1 MKHIKLNRSLVRLIT
16 GGLLLATAI
25 AGRADV
31 IFTTGVNLQVFPVWG
46 FYNGGMDVNPNQNSS
61 LGLMI
66 ENNTYAFRTDEYNNF
81 NTDSDLII
89 RNSTGVDTDF
99 IPGDNNLF
107 KVAFQAGQADVPSA
121 IKYAAG
127 ETIGPSSNG
136 YGWGY
141 LSQSATEHSWGD
153 GERGYAGIAKYS
165 WQSGEYQYGWVDI
178 GRSYDAEVQGSVYT
192 VYGWA
197 WDTTL
202 NETINAGSFVGN
214 VSGGDVAAVPEP
226 SSLAMLLIGL
236 TGFGG
241 YAARKR
247 VASNFQHRPN

>member
-1 MKHIKLNRSLVRLIT
+1 MNTTKLIRLSLALVVTLMLV
-16 GGLLLATAI
+16 GVV
-25 AGRADV
+25 RADV
-31 IFTTGVNLQVFPVWG
+31 IYTTGVNLQVFP
-46 FYNGGMDVNPNQNSS
+46 NSY

-66 ENNTYAFRTDEYNNF
+66 ETNTYAFWTNGYDNF
-81 NTDSDLII
+81 KTDSDLII
-89 RNSTGVDTDF
+89 RNFTGVDTEF

-107 KVAFQAGQADVPSA
+107 RVAFQAGQADVPSA

-165 WQSGEYQYGWVDI
+165 WQSETYQYGWVDI
-178 GRSYDAEVQGSVYT
+178 GRSYDNGVSGSVYT

-202 NETINAGSFVGN
+202 NETINAGTFVGN
-214 VSGGDVAAVPEP
+214 VIGSSSAVPEP
-226 SSLAMLLIGL
+226 SSFAMLAIGGL
-236 TGFGG
+236 VLGG
-241 YAARKR
+241 YAWRKKKQQT
-247 VASNFQHRPN
+247 V